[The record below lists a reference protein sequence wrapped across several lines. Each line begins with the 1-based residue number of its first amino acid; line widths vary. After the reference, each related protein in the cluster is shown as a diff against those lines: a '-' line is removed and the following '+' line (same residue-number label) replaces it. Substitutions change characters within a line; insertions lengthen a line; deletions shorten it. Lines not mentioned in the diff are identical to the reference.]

1 MVLAGWIA
9 LACAEGDKDGAVE
22 DSATAGSED
31 TGDATTLTGTTLQ
44 EVQDQVFTPSCAL
57 SYCHDTDAVDRPRL
71 VEGLAWGDL
80 VGQPSSQLP
89 GPILVVPGQPTNSY
103 VVMKLNGVAGIY
115 GAPMPYGGDL
125 HPTLITLVEKWI
137 SDGALDN

>member
-1 MVLAGWIA
+1 MLLWIA
-9 LACAEGDKDGAVE
+9 LGCADGDDEAVGTA
-22 DSATAGSED
+22 DTASADD
-31 TGDATTLTGTTLQ
+31 TGDATTFTGTTLQ

-57 SYCHDTDAVDRPRL
+57 SYCHAADAVGRPRL

-89 GPILVVPGQPTNSY
+89 GPILVVPGEPTNSY
-103 VVMKLNGVAGIY
+103 LVMKLNGVPGIY
-115 GAPMPYGGDL
+115 GARMPFGGDL